1 MIVLRRDD
9 ANRYRD
15 LREVDG
21 RAVEYDTPGS
31 ISYFLKYIVRSD
43 HHIITRVRALF
54 GILPR

>member
-21 RAVEYDTPGS
+21 RAVEYDTPDS
-31 ISYFLKYIVRSD
+31 IS
-43 HHIITRVRALF
+43 
-54 GILPR
+54 